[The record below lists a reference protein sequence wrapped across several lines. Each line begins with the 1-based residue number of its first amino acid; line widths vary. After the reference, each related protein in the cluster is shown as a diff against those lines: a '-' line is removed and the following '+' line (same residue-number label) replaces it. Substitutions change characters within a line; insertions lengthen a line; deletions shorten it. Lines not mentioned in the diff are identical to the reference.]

1 MKHSKLSDH
10 TFEKG
15 EFITPLNSL
24 SMMSEFEDEKSWS
37 YGRMPEY
44 LWIGLILKYF
54 GRNEGFKKAYLIVS
68 KLHGLEPSLNTLRLS
83 QILKLNNEKQE
94 KLYRYIVSIGVK
106 EAISPLTIII
116 TASKSAV
123 FSNNFYCPDVS
134 VEERRNA
141 IINTMREVMDHQSN
155 ASTDIRFVALY
166 FYLLSGKIHL
176 QKEQIELLGV
186 YPNTDHDAEIMKEAR
201 STVRS
206 IEMMILTFE
215 EPDSNYI
222 KNFWRCISEMTDC
235 SIFTIEFPAEKRDI
249 TAYME
254 NLHSVFVYL
263 SELFTEA
270 EPLDEKMKVLIG
282 IATYSYKRLKE
293 IYQHDLFNSISG
305 RSCVRVLIEDYIMMK
320 YLVKNET
327 LHDNIWRDYQY
338 YGIGLYKLVLARH
351 RESEIKNECHFDE
364 QYIEA
369 IVNEFKEE
377 EFINMDT
384 KYFDKHNIRRKAE
397 IVGEKELYGLY
408 YDYDSSFEHGLW
420 GAIRESALLK
430 CNNPAHQYH
439 CVPDTEDETI
449 LKTVL
454 PDCIMIM
461 NKTVLFLNDMYGI
474 PDNTLKEVVN
484 FDVKSITR

>member
-1 MKHSKLSDH
+1 M
-10 TFEKG
+10 
-15 EFITPLNSL
+15 
-24 SMMSEFEDEKSWS
+24 
-37 YGRMPEY
+37 
-44 LWIGLILKYF
+44 
-54 GRNEGFKKAYLIVS
+54 
-68 KLHGLEPSLNTLRLS
+68 
-83 QILKLNNEKQE
+83 
-94 KLYRYIVSIGVK
+94 
-106 EAISPLTIII
+106 
-116 TASKSAV
+116 
-123 FSNNFYCPDVS
+123 
-134 VEERRNA
+134 
-141 IINTMREVMDHQSN
+141 
-155 ASTDIRFVALY
+155 ALY
-166 FYLLSGKIHL
+166 FNLLSGKIHL

-186 YPNTDHDAEIMKEAR
+186 YPNTDHDAEIMKAAR
-201 STVRS
+201 PTVRS

-235 SIFTIEFPAEKRDI
+235 SIFTIEFPTEKRDI

-263 SELFTEA
+263 SELFTGA
-270 EPLDEKMKVLIG
+270 EPLDEKLKVLIG

-384 KYFDKHNIRRKAE
+384 KYFDKHNIRIKAE
-397 IVGEKELYGLY
+397 TVGEKELYGLY

>member
-10 TFEKG
+10 TFKKG

-54 GRNEGFKKAYLIVS
+54 GRNEGLKKAYLIVS

-141 IINTMREVMDHQSN
+141 IINTMREIMDHQSN

-166 FYLLSGKIHL
+166 FNLLSGKIHL

-186 YPNTDHDAEIMKEAR
+186 YPNTDHDAEIMKAAR
-201 STVRS
+201 PTVRS

-222 KNFWRCISEMTDC
+222 KKLLEVY
-235 SIFTIEFPAEKRDI
+235 KRD
-249 TAYME
+249 
-254 NLHSVFVYL
+254 
-263 SELFTEA
+263 
-270 EPLDEKMKVLIG
+270 D
-282 IATYSYKRLKE
+282 RL
-293 IYQHDLFNSISG
+293 
-305 RSCVRVLIEDYIMMK
+305 
-320 YLVKNET
+320 
-327 LHDNIWRDYQY
+327 
-338 YGIGLYKLVLARH
+338 
-351 RESEIKNECHFDE
+351 
-364 QYIEA
+364 
-369 IVNEFKEE
+369 
-377 EFINMDT
+377 
-384 KYFDKHNIRRKAE
+384 
-397 IVGEKELYGLY
+397 
-408 YDYDSSFEHGLW
+408 
-420 GAIRESALLK
+420 
-430 CNNPAHQYH
+430 
-439 CVPDTEDETI
+439 
-449 LKTVL
+449 
-454 PDCIMIM
+454 
-461 NKTVLFLNDMYGI
+461 
-474 PDNTLKEVVN
+474 
-484 FDVKSITR
+484 